1 MRAIGGFIALIVVA
15 LAGSFIYK
23 SYFTSLQASG
33 AASPQQA
40 IDGVGAQND
49 ILAIAQAERAYQA
62 EHSSYVSLSDLNS
75 SGALTIPK
83 NGRAGYTYDVQTTD
97 STFRVTAQCAPAT
110 NSPCTNYSVDETMQV
125 HVVP

>member
-62 EHSSYVSLSDLNS
+62 EHGSYVSLSELNS

-83 NGRAGYTYDVQTTD
+83 NGRAGYSYDVQTSD
-97 STFRVTAQCAPAT
+97 STFRVTAQCAPAA
-110 NSPCTNYSVDETMQV
+110 NSPCTNYTVDETMQV
-125 HVVP
+125 RPGP